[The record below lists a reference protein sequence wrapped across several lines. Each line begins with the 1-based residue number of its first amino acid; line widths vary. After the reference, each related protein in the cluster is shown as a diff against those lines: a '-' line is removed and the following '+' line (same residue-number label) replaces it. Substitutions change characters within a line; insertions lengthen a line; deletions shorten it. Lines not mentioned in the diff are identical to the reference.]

1 MELNMESTT
10 YKKIGEE
17 KQTAH
22 SLLELIKIARWPK
35 LALAWS
41 IVFTLI
47 SAAFSLVLPIITGKL
62 VDKISAMELTIQ
74 TAAVLISLF
83 LAGGILNAVSSLL
96 LRYVGSKFFQELRL
110 KIWEKIIH
118 LPVNYFDNN
127 ENGKIISRMTND
139 LAIVSN
145 FLAITLPSILAD
157 VLMVT
162 GCIIMLFVLDW
173 RLMSVLVAL
182 IPITALLIYP
192 IGRRMNRV
200 AIEAQDAAA
209 DFSGELSKI
218 LYNIRFIKA
227 TTSEKLE
234 MKYTREILGRIFRLN
249 IKEGILSA
257 VIEPI
262 VTIIIMLALVGMFW
276 YGSAGIAAGHITTGT
291 LVSMIFYLF
300 TMVSPLTQLSS
311 FFSQYQKAKGASKEI
326 YTIYNQQDEKQE
338 KLGSVPDM
346 KSHDQNSDILH
357 FANVSFSYNQGQ
369 PVLSNVELTFRG
381 GTTTAIVGP
390 SGSGKTTIFSL
401 IEKFYSEYNGE
412 IYYNNVYLDKI
423 RTEEW
428 RRKISYVMQ
437 DSDLLVGSVRD
448 NLVYGLNRDA
458 DDHEIYAALDT
469 VGLKEVIYQLP
480 DGLDTFVGERGVKLS
495 GGQKQRIQIARC
507 LLSDH
512 EILLFDEA
520 TANLDSESEQL
531 VHDVIKL
538 LSKNKMTI
546 VIAHRLSTIYKAD
559 QIIFLDKGEVTG
571 VGTHHELMSWHD
583 KYRDYVQFQLP
594 TQLS

>member
-1 MELNMESTT
+1 MELNMESTA

-17 KQTAH
+17 KQTVH

>member
-1 MELNMESTT
+1 MESTA

-200 AIEAQDAAA
+200 AVEAQDAAA

-326 YTIYNQQDEKQE
+326 YIIYNQQDEKQE

-401 IEKFYSEYNGE
+401 IEKFYLEYNGE

-531 VHDVIKL
+531 VHDVIRL

>member
-1 MELNMESTT
+1 MESTA

-338 KLGSVPDM
+338 KLGNVPDM

-401 IEKFYSEYNGE
+401 IEKFYLEYNGE

>member
-1 MELNMESTT
+1 MELNMESTA

-200 AIEAQDAAA
+200 AVEAQDAAA

-338 KLGSVPDM
+338 KLGNVPDM

-401 IEKFYSEYNGE
+401 IEKFYLEYNGE

>member
-1 MELNMESTT
+1 MELNMESTA

-276 YGSAGIAAGHITTGT
+276 YGSAGVAAGHITTGT

-594 TQLS
+594 AQLS

>member
-1 MELNMESTT
+1 MELNMESTA

>member
-1 MELNMESTT
+1 MELKMESTA

-17 KQTAH
+17 QQTAH

-200 AIEAQDAAA
+200 AVEAQDAAA
-209 DFSGELSKI
+209 DFSGELAKI

-227 TTSEKLE
+227 TTSEQLE

-262 VTIIIMLALVGMFW
+262 VTIVIMLALVGMFW

-326 YTIYNQQDEKQE
+326 HTIYNQQDEKQE
-338 KLGSVPDM
+338 ELGNVPDM

-369 PVLSNVELTFRG
+369 PVLSNVELVFRG
-381 GTTTAIVGP
+381 CTTTAIVGP

-423 RTEEW
+423 STEEW

-469 VGLKEVIYQLP
+469 VGLKEVIHQLP

-594 TQLS
+594 AQLS

>member
-1 MELNMESTT
+1 MELNMESTA

-17 KQTAH
+17 QQTAH

-41 IVFTLI
+41 IIFTLI

-74 TAAVLISLF
+74 TAAVLILLF

-173 RLMSVLVAL
+173 RLMSVLIAL

-200 AIEAQDAAA
+200 AVEAQDAAA
-209 DFSGELSKI
+209 DFSGELAKI

-227 TTSEKLE
+227 TTSEQLE

-262 VTIIIMLALVGMFW
+262 VTIVIMLALVGMFW

-326 YTIYNQQDEKQE
+326 HTIYNQQDEKQE
-338 KLGSVPDM
+338 ELGNVPDM

-369 PVLSNVELTFRG
+369 PVLSNVELAFRG
-381 GTTTAIVGP
+381 CTTTAIVGP

-469 VGLKEVIYQLP
+469 VGLKEVIHQLP
-480 DGLDTFVGERGVKLS
+480 GGLDTFVGERGVKLS

-594 TQLS
+594 AQLS

>member
-1 MELNMESTT
+1 MESTA

>member
-1 MELNMESTT
+1 MESTA

-276 YGSAGIAAGHITTGT
+276 YGSAGVAAGHITTGT

-594 TQLS
+594 AQLS

>member
-1 MELNMESTT
+1 MELNMESTA

-369 PVLSNVELTFRG
+369 PILSNVELTFRG

>member
-1 MELNMESTT
+1 MELNMESTA

-22 SLLELIKIARWPK
+22 SLLKLIKIARWPK

-47 SAAFSLVLPIITGKL
+47 SAAFSLVLPIMTGKL

-200 AIEAQDAAA
+200 AVEAQDAAA

-326 YTIYNQQDEKQE
+326 YTIYNQRDEKQE

-346 KSHDQNSDILH
+346 KSHDQNLDILH

-381 GTTTAIVGP
+381 CTTTAIVGP

-594 TQLS
+594 AQLS

>member
-1 MELNMESTT
+1 MESTT

>member
-1 MELNMESTT
+1 M
-10 YKKIGEE
+10 
-17 KQTAH
+17 
-22 SLLELIKIARWPK
+22 
-35 LALAWS
+35 
-41 IVFTLI
+41 
-47 SAAFSLVLPIITGKL
+47 
-62 VDKISAMELTIQ
+62 
-74 TAAVLISLF
+74 
-83 LAGGILNAVSSLL
+83 
-96 LRYVGSKFFQELRL
+96 
-110 KIWEKIIH
+110 
-118 LPVNYFDNN
+118 PVNYFDNN

-173 RLMSVLVAL
+173 RLMSVLIAL

-200 AIEAQDAAA
+200 AVEAQDAAA
-209 DFSGELSKI
+209 DFSGELAKI

-227 TTSEKLE
+227 TTSEQLE

-262 VTIIIMLALVGMFW
+262 VTIVIMLALVGMFW

-326 YTIYNQQDEKQE
+326 HTIYNQQDEKQE
-338 KLGSVPDM
+338 ELGNVPDM

-369 PVLSNVELTFRG
+369 PVLSNVELAFRG
-381 GTTTAIVGP
+381 CTTTAIVGP

-469 VGLKEVIYQLP
+469 VGLKEVIHQLP

-594 TQLS
+594 AQLS

>member
-1 MELNMESTT
+1 MELNMESTA

-338 KLGSVPDM
+338 KLGNVPDM

-401 IEKFYSEYNGE
+401 IEKFYLEYNGE

>member
-1 MELNMESTT
+1 MESTA

-17 KQTAH
+17 QQAAH

-41 IVFTLI
+41 IIFTLI

-173 RLMSVLVAL
+173 RLMSVLITL

-200 AIEAQDAAA
+200 AVEAQDAAA
-209 DFSGELSKI
+209 DFSGELAKI

-227 TTSEKLE
+227 TTSEQLE

-262 VTIIIMLALVGMFW
+262 VTIVIMLALVGMFW

-326 YTIYNQQDEKQE
+326 HTIYNQQDEKQE
-338 KLGSVPDM
+338 ELGNVPDM

-369 PVLSNVELTFRG
+369 PVLSNVELAFRG
-381 GTTTAIVGP
+381 CTTTAIVGP

-469 VGLKEVIYQLP
+469 VGLKEVIHQLP

-594 TQLS
+594 AQLS

>member
-1 MELNMESTT
+1 MELNMESTA

-17 KQTAH
+17 QQTAH

-41 IVFTLI
+41 IIFTLI

-173 RLMSVLVAL
+173 RLMSVLIAL

-200 AIEAQDAAA
+200 AVEAQDAAA
-209 DFSGELSKI
+209 DFSGELAKI

-227 TTSEKLE
+227 TTSEQLE

-262 VTIIIMLALVGMFW
+262 VTIVIMLALVGMFW

-326 YTIYNQQDEKQE
+326 HTIYNQQDEKQE
-338 KLGSVPDM
+338 ELGNVPDM

-369 PVLSNVELTFRG
+369 PVLSNVELAFRG
-381 GTTTAIVGP
+381 CTTTAIVGP

-469 VGLKEVIYQLP
+469 VGLKEVIHQLP

-594 TQLS
+594 AQLS

>member
-1 MELNMESTT
+1 MELNMESRA

>member
-1 MELNMESTT
+1 MESTA

-200 AIEAQDAAA
+200 AVEAQDAAA

-531 VHDVIKL
+531 VHDVIRL

>member
-1 MELNMESTT
+1 MELNMESTA

-531 VHDVIKL
+531 VHDVIRL

>member
-1 MELNMESTT
+1 MESRA

>member
-1 MELNMESTT
+1 MELNMESTA

-47 SAAFSLVLPIITGKL
+47 SAAFSLVLPIMTGKL

-200 AIEAQDAAA
+200 AVEAQDAAA

-357 FANVSFSYNQGQ
+357 FANVSFSYNQVQ

-381 GTTTAIVGP
+381 CTTTAIVGP

-594 TQLS
+594 AQLS

>member
-1 MELNMESTT
+1 MESTA

-200 AIEAQDAAA
+200 AVEAQDAAA

-338 KLGSVPDM
+338 KLGNVPDM

-401 IEKFYSEYNGE
+401 IEKFYLEYNGE

>member
-1 MELNMESTT
+1 MELNMESTA

-200 AIEAQDAAA
+200 AVEAQDAAA

-531 VHDVIKL
+531 VHDVIRL